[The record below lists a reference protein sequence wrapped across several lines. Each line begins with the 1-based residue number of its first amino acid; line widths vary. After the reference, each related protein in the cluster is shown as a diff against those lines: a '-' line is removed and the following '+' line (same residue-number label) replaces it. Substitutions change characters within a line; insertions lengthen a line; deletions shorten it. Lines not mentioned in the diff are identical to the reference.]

1 MNYGSRLQKTVPV
14 LFAALSAVASPADAQ
29 TYPVKTVRIIV
40 PFPAGAG
47 ADRTTR
53 LFAPKLA
60 EALGQQFIVDNRAG
74 AAGNIGAQAAA
85 RAAPDGYTLLIAP
98 ASLASSPS
106 LYKNLG
112 FDLARDFDGVALLA
126 AAPFVLAVHPSVPAK
141 SVRELIALAK
151 AHPGRLTFA
160 STGVGGTN
168 HLAAEL
174 FKSMARIDI
183 LHVPY
188 KGTAT
193 AIPDLIGGQ
202 VAMMFTSTVSSLPH
216 VRAGRLRALGITS
229 AKRSLAAKELPTI
242 AESGLPGYE
251 SGTWFALLA
260 PAGTPREIL
269 TRVNT
274 TIAKI
279 AQMPEIRDRL
289 LARGAEPLSGTPGEV
304 EAFVR
309 SEIAKLGKIIR
320 ASGLRA
326 E

>member
-47 ADRTTR
+47 ADTTTR

-289 LARGAEPLSGTPGEV
+289 LARGAEPLGGTPGEV